1 MDAELKSKLEAR
13 ACLTRS
19 ELRIQER
26 AKADT
31 LQRIFKYGKDK
42 KMVEFAKGVRINVVK
57 TKYGEI
63 IKVGINL
70 EEFSNNHI
78 NEKGYINFDILTAKD
93 GKKYAEINNFKPTS
107 NLATEAQIEDVP
119 F

>member
-1 MDAELKSKLEAR
+1 MKHPALY
-13 ACLTRS
+13 CRS
-19 ELRIQER
+19 YDEYKEEMVLFNKVKPSIEKHNAIVDLRREVER
-26 AKADT
+26 TK
-31 LQRIFKYGKDK
+31 RE
-42 KMVEFAKGVRINVVK
+42 MVEFAKGVKIKTVK

-93 GKKYAEINNFKPTS
+93 GSKKYAAIDNYKNTDEK
-107 NLATEAQIEDVP
+107 VP